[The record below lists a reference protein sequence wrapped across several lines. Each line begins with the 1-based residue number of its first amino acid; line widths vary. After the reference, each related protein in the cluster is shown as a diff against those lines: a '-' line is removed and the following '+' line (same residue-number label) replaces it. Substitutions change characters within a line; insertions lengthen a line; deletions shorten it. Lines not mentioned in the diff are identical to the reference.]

1 MVPPRCPSG
10 RGRLNHYRGLGS
22 VGRCSA
28 DRSAGARARNDTLS
42 SGCLVCRRV
51 GLRCARRGSRPAC
64 HLQSA
69 RLVAPVRRRT
79 PGLAVRDLRYA
90 ARPDI
95 RRETLHGR
103 DGVIRFQHRR
113 KISSLLIRDTV
124 APIANRTTSGSCL
137 AIETLSHRK
146 PGVVVSN
153 HPAGRSKTLRT
164 AVGRSIFPRG
174 LESVTP
180 RNPRPERAS
189 QQIVAA

>member
-1 MVPPRCPSG
+1 MCCNSHKERETLRAARCEGKRLACANEPAALRSEPAVVPPRCPSG

-103 DGVIRFQHRR
+103 DGVIRFQHWR

-137 AIETLSHRK
+137 AMRITE
-146 PGVVVSN
+146 N
-153 HPAGRSKTLRT
+153 
-164 AVGRSIFPRG
+164 
-174 LESVTP
+174 LELL
-180 RNPRPERAS
+180 
-189 QQIVAA
+189 